1 MSTPSDV
8 LVEAT
13 EAGKLV
19 EYQFGSIVS
28 RILLKNSGGS
38 VTVFAFDDGQELS
51 EHTAPFDALVSVIE
65 GEVEIRISGILH
77 VLGAGQMIRLPAN
90 DPHAVRARTQ
100 FKMVLTM
107 LKD

>member
-8 LVEAT
+8 LVQAT

-19 EYQFGSIVS
+19 EYQSGSIVS

>member
-19 EYQFGSIVS
+19 EYQSGSIVS

-65 GEVEIRISGILH
+65 GEVEIRISGSHH